1 MELVLL
7 LPYARMILRNPLGV
21 MMESQLRVMMESVLR
36 VMMES
41 VLRVMMESVLR
52 VMMEPAT
59 HARNGPPKRRV
70 MIVFGRRTGRS
81 LLALFLA
88 FSLSVVSE
96 SGALHVFWCRAFVCC
111 RCCFSV
117 FFFLFL
123 HQFARETGGRLRESL
138 LLLWLWLFCF
148 FSSCVCRKFFQNA
161 KQRREEKRREER
173 KEGRLVENT
182 NSFSCPFSLHRSPL
196 LPSGFS
202 AFDSFLS
209 HPFLVSF
216 FLLIPSFLPHP
227 FLGIFLSCFLGHLGR
242 RSRKKEEEEGEPGG
256 NENWETKGLESGDEA
271 REQQESKRSKT
282 GWLGCGILQ

>member
-21 MMESQLRVMMESVLR
+21 MMESQ
-36 VMMES
+36 
-41 VLRVMMESVLR
+41 LRVMMESVLR

-117 FFFLFL
+117 FFFYFC
-123 HQFARETGGRLRESL
+123 TSLRERRGDDYESRCCCCGCG
-138 LLLWLWLFCF
+138 CF
-148 FSSCVCRKFFQNA
+148 VFFPLVFAESFSRMQSN
-161 KQRREEKRREER
+161 EGKRREGKKGR
-173 KEGRLVENT
+173 KEGL
-182 NSFSCPFSLHRSPL
+182 
-196 LPSGFS
+196 
-202 AFDSFLS
+202 
-209 HPFLVSF
+209 
-216 FLLIPSFLPHP
+216 
-227 FLGIFLSCFLGHLGR
+227 
-242 RSRKKEEEEGEPGG
+242 
-256 NENWETKGLESGDEA
+256 
-271 REQQESKRSKT
+271 
-282 GWLGCGILQ
+282 